1 MSPPP
6 TKIGTMKT
14 LSRAAIAKR
23 YGVDNS
29 TAYGWTKMANF
40 PESVGK
46 RKHGALVWKA
56 NEVFSWIQK
65 NRPHNKLV
73 RVISKAPYPAL
84 TEPAVIQPVMSSSKS
99 TLDVILFLL
108 ENDKAKQKLVLD
120 ILLD

>member
-46 RKHGALVWKA
+46 RKHGALVWNA
-56 NEVFSWIQK
+56 NEVYDWARN
-65 NRPHNKLV
+65 NRPNNRLIKVV
-73 RVISKAPYPAL
+73 RPDTT
-84 TEPAVIQPVMSSSKS
+84 TEITKAVIKPSKS